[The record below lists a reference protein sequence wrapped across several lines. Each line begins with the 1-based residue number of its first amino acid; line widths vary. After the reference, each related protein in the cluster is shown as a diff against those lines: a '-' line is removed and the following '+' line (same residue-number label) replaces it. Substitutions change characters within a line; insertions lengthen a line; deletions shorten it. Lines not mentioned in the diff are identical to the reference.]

1 LGVAPSAFLCSA
13 GAFDAIRIKRM
24 PSIYLP
30 RLATAIIAL
39 MLVLYGLAVTLKG
52 DMSKH
57 FAIDME
63 LFHLYLHLQ
72 ILEMGQYLEMHQP
85 RALHMLL

>member
-1 LGVAPSAFLCSA
+1 
-13 GAFDAIRIKRM
+13 M

-39 MLVLYGLAVTLKG
+39 MLVLYGLSVTLKG

-63 LFHLYLHLQ
+63 LFHLCLHLQ